1 LSCVGCHT
9 VGDSVL
15 LADTRSGV
23 QPIALLTG
31 TALVLPLDV
40 VVLETSF
47 QSPGSALAIDG
58 VEPLVA
64 ESALVVGT
72 RGLALQEIH
81 RQTSH

>member
-1 LSCVGCHT
+1 
-9 VGDSVL
+9 
-15 LADTRSGV
+15 
-23 QPIALLTG
+23 
-31 TALVLPLDV
+31 LVLPLDV

-58 VEPLVA
+58 VESLVA

-81 RQTSH
+81 RETSD